1 MIEQRR
7 AEAMAA
13 FFSFLH
19 FVAAFALVAALTAEL
34 ILIREELSV
43 RNSFRILV
51 ADLVYGMSAGV
62 VLVAGLL
69 RVFYFEKGT
78 SYYFASIPFLVK
90 AALFL
95 LVAAASIYP
104 TFEFL
109 SWYKPLRQGRQPLLT
124 DRKRQVIRS
133 IIHWELAG
141 ILAIVLCAA
150 LMAKGVGRLTG

>member
-1 MIEQRR
+1 
-7 AEAMAA
+7 MAA

-19 FVAAFALVAALTAEL
+19 FLGAFALVAALTVEL
-34 ILIREELSV
+34 ISIREELNI

-62 VLVAGLL
+62 VLIAGLL
-69 RVFYFEKGT
+69 RVFYFEKGA
-78 SYYFASIPFLVK
+78 SYYFGSIPFLLK
-90 AALFL
+90 ASLFL
-95 LVAAASIYP
+95 LVAAASLYP

-109 SWYKPLRQGRQPLLT
+109 SWHKPLRQGRMPLLT

-133 IIHWELAG
+133 IIHWEFAG

-150 LMAKGVGRLTG
+150 LMTKGIGRLG

>member
-1 MIEQRR
+1 
-7 AEAMAA
+7 MAA

-19 FVAAFALVAALTAEL
+19 FLGAFALVAALTVEFVCIRDEL
-34 ILIREELSV
+34 NIR
-43 RNSFRILV
+43 NAFRILV

-69 RVFYFEKGT
+69 RVFYFEKGA
-78 SYYFASIPFLVK
+78 SYYLASIPFLVK
-90 AALFL
+90 VALFL
-95 LVAAASIYP
+95 LVAAASLYP

-109 SWYKPLRQGRQPLLT
+109 GWYKQLRQGRTPLLT

-141 ILAIVLCAA
+141 ILAIALCAA
-150 LMAKGVGRLTG
+150 LTAKGIGYRG

>member
-1 MIEQRR
+1 
-7 AEAMAA
+7 MAA

-19 FVAAFALVAALTAEL
+19 FAGAFALVAALTVEL
-34 ILIREELSV
+34 MSIREELNI

-51 ADLVYGMSAGV
+51 ADLVYGMSAVV

-69 RVFYFEKGT
+69 RVFYFEKGA
-78 SYYFASIPFLVK
+78 SYYFSSIPFLLKVS
-90 AALFL
+90 LFL

-104 TFEFL
+104 TLEFL
-109 SWYKPLRQGRQPLLT
+109 SWYKPLRQGRMPLLT

-150 LMAKGVGRLTG
+150 LMAKGIGYRG

>member
-1 MIEQRR
+1 MVGSR
-7 AEAMAA
+7 AEDVMAA

-19 FVAAFALVAALTAEL
+19 FLGAFALVAALTVEF
-34 ILIREELSV
+34 IFIKEELNI
-43 RNSFRILV
+43 RNAFRILV

-62 VLVAGLL
+62 VLIAGLL
-69 RVFYFEKGT
+69 RVFYFEKGA
-78 SYYFASIPFLVK
+78 SYYFASIPFLLKVS
-90 AALFL
+90 LFL

-109 SWYKPLRQGRQPLLT
+109 SWYKPLRQGRMPLLT

-150 LMAKGVGRLTG
+150 LMAKGVGRLG